1 MWSGARTSLNRIICK
16 LSLTGGAPGLFQYCE
31 GQTARDFWKHF
42 LGPKLRNCPIMRIS
56 VVRLWY
62 FLTGD
67 GEARITVENW
77 WDEIRKVLFSQNIQA
92 RSRQDS
98 VRTAS
103 DATLHSV
110 KFSGGWWWP
119 HWCTNIQC
127 GAKQKLVTKPGA
139 RTLTS
144 TEWSKYYDHR
154 GNINTTCRA
163 HYKARTYKTWFIL
176 DK

>member
-1 MWSGARTSLNRIICK
+1 M
-16 LSLTGGAPGLFQYCE
+16 FQYCE
-31 GQTARDFWKHF
+31 GPTARDFWKIF
-42 LGPKLRNCPIMRIS
+42 FGPEI
-56 VVRLWY
+56 
-62 FLTGD
+62 D

-144 TEWSKYYDHR
+144 TE
-154 GNINTTCRA
+154 
-163 HYKARTYKTWFIL
+163 
-176 DK
+176 